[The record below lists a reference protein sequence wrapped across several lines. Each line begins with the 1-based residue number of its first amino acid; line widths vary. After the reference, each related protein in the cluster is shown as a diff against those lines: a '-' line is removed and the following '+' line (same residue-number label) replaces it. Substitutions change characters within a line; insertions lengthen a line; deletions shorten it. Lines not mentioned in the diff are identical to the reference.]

1 MHAFGLKTHASCDP
15 DHRYPYLLC
24 LFAAG
29 RSGAARVLCF
39 SPFKFI
45 CLMPNLAHTCPYSL
59 CLFAAGRFGS
69 AGVPCFHSF
78 VFMAP
83 TPTPEICVCC
93 RMSWSCKSFRRLSS
107 RSSGTWDLP
116 AHPAQL
122 QQPALQRPHA
132 ARRRHST
139 RSMHSRAHSM
149 ASKAHS
155 THSMHSKARSTCTA
169 RLPGKVSATQLKP
182 QLMQY
187 LMRPMHPMQGQGHPA
202 TGGRGT
208 VRKSTLDTS
217 PLAEWGDEPAS
228 MHTSHEPASKHASQ
242 PTWPHAP
249 AAAGQRQSVHN
260 STTHTLDNYLGQ
272 WGSAVPLNG
281 QPVGEQHAQ
290 REQQGPQQGPQDAQY
305 SQHDQYAPQHAQHG
319 QHGSHHAQLPNMG
332 GKSWADSFMDDG
344 EAWGSDTGA
353 QAGLLPL
360 NEPAGQQVST
370 VLSRAIFL
378 LVFLLIFCEQEYH

>member
-1 MHAFGLKTHASCDP
+1 MLQDELELQEFQALEQQIKRDMGSARPPSTAAAACLAEAPRGPKEAQHTQHAQQGSQHGQQGPQHAQHAQQGAQHVHSTAARESERHAAEAPAHAIPHAPHAS
-15 DHRYPYLLC
+15 HAR
-24 LFAAG
+24 AG
-29 RSGAARVLCF
+29 ASSNGWE
-39 SPFKFI
+39 
-45 CLMPNLAHTCPYSL
+45 
-59 CLFAAGRFGS
+59 G
-69 AGVPCFHSF
+69 HSQE
-78 VFMAP
+78 VNP
-83 TPTPEICVCC
+83 
-93 RMSWSCKSFRRLSS
+93 
-107 RSSGTWDLP
+107 
-116 AHPAQL
+116 
-122 QQPALQRPHA
+122 
-132 ARRRHST
+132 
-139 RSMHSRAHSM
+139 
-149 ASKAHS
+149 
-155 THSMHSKARSTCTA
+155 
-169 RLPGKVSATQLKP
+169 
-182 QLMQY
+182 
-187 LMRPMHPMQGQGHPA
+187 
-202 TGGRGT
+202 
-208 VRKSTLDTS
+208 LDTS

-272 WGSAVPLNG
+272 WGSAVPLSG
-281 QPVGEQHAQ
+281 QPVGEQRAQ